1 VARCGAV
8 RCARRELHG
17 RARLVRAE
25 HAGGREKERDKCLG
39 RGKGS
44 RGDGGGRGAWRGETR
59 RNREL
64 FLVSTHDPPRS
75 SRLVLLLSSVSRRA
89 LGKLIPIKASRY
101 ASAVVQEVGA
111 EFIVSAATS
120 GRSEEG
126 ERKRGERHDGVIRRM
141 RSPRGGGNGATVMA
155 DEGLDGSRDKL
166 RRNRAPAL
174 ILQGRHLE
182 CFLRGV
188 AVCLLRSRVIPWN
201 RSIRSCQGTD
211 PDPA

>member
-1 VARCGAV
+1 MLLKEHSNSDAKRDARSVNEERRGGAVRRGAVRCGAVRCGAV

-44 RGDGGGRGAWRGETR
+44 RGGRGAWRGETR

-120 GRSEEG
+120 GRRERRGSERE
-126 ERKRGERHDGVIRRM
+126 EKDTTE
-141 RSPRGGGNGATVMA
+141 
-155 DEGLDGSRDKL
+155 
-166 RRNRAPAL
+166 
-174 ILQGRHLE
+174 
-182 CFLRGV
+182 
-188 AVCLLRSRVIPWN
+188 
-201 RSIRSCQGTD
+201 
-211 PDPA
+211 